1 MTARRDRPDTRTW
14 RWVVPAALLVIW
26 LIAAGVSGP
35 FAGKLADVQTNDQA
49 AFLPS
54 SAEATQVATLQQKF
68 TDHQSVPAVVVYAA
82 PTRVDRSLTARVASD
97 KAAIAEIDGVVGPI
111 AGPVHSKDGK
121 ALELIVPVVSG
132 NATGDVV
139 QAVRDQVGSDLP
151 PGVRAYVTGPAGFL
165 ADLIESFAGIDGILL
180 LVAVLVV
187 LVILILVYRSPILPF
202 AVLISALFA
211 LALAS
216 GIIYALADHD
226 LLTLN
231 GQSQGILFILV
242 VGAATDY
249 SLLLTARYRE
259 ELREHES
266 KVAAMQVAWR
276 QALPPILA
284 SGLTVILAL
293 LCLLLSDLNST
304 SSLGPVGAIGIAC
317 SLLSALTFLPALLL
331 LLGRAAYWPKAP
343 AFCSPHPE
351 RTGVW
356 GRVARLVGRRPRALW
371 SSTGLALVILAAFLP
386 TLRAGGTT
394 QADLFLHTVPSVTGQ
409 RVADRHFPGGA
420 GSPAVII
427 GPAADAQTMATVA
440 ERTRGVTSAAAVGAG
455 GAPAGNGQP
464 PRVVDGLVQVQAT
477 LSAPAD
483 SDAAIDA
490 VKRLR
495 SAIHKASPTA
505 KVGGTTATT
514 LDTRTTAERD
524 RNVVIPVVLA
534 LIFVLLMAL
543 LRAVIAPLILLL
555 TVVLSF
561 AATLGVSALV
571 FNHVLG
577 FAAADPAVPLFGFVF
592 LVALGVDYNI
602 FLMSRVR
609 EESVRRGT
617 RAGVLRGLASTG
629 GVITSAGVVLAATF
643 SALSVIPLLF
653 LAQIAFIVAFGVLLD
668 TLIVRSLLVPAL
680 VHDIGPTV
688 WWPSRLARD
697 RR

>member
-1 MTARRDRPDTRTW
+1 MTARRDGPDTRTW
-14 RWVVPAALLVIW
+14 RWLVPAALLVVW
-26 LIAAGVSGP
+26 LIVAGLSGP
-35 FAGKLADVQTNDQA
+35 FAGKLSDVQTNDQA

-68 TDHQSVPAVVVYAA
+68 TDHQSIPAIVVYAA
-82 PTRVDRSLTARVASD
+82 PAGVDHALTAKAAAD

-111 AGPVHSKDGK
+111 GGPVPSKDGE
-121 ALELIVPVVSG
+121 ALELVVPVVSG
-132 NATGDVV
+132 NETGDIV
-139 QAVRDQVGSDLP
+139 QHVRDLVGSGLP
-151 PGVRAYVTGPAGFL
+151 PGVRAYVTGPAGYL
-165 ADLIESFAGIDGILL
+165 ADLVESFAGIDGILL

-216 GIIYALADHD
+216 GIVYALADHG

-266 KVAAMQVAWR
+266 KVAAMRVAWR
-276 QALPPILA
+276 QALPPIVA

-304 SSLGPVGAIGIAC
+304 SSLGPVGAIGIGC
-317 SLLSALTFLPALLL
+317 SLLAALTFLPALLL

-343 AFCSPHPE
+343 AFGSPHPE
-351 RTGVW
+351 RSGVW
-356 GRVARLVGRRPRALW
+356 GGVARLVGRRPRALW
-371 SSTGLALVILAAFLP
+371 IATGAALVILAAFLP

-409 RVADRHFPGGA
+409 RVADRHFPGGT

-427 GPAADAQTMATVA
+427 GPESDTRAMVSAAT
-440 ERTRGVTSAAAVGAG
+440 RTRGVAGAVPIGAN
-455 GAPAGNGQP
+455 GAPAGNGRP
-464 PRVVDGLVQVQAT
+464 PAVVDGLVQVQAT

-495 SAIHKASPTA
+495 AAIHKASPTA

-524 RNVVIPVVLA
+524 RNLVIPVVLA

-543 LRAVIAPLILLL
+543 LRAVVAPLLLLL

-617 RAGVLRGLASTG
+617 RTGVLRGLASTG
-629 GVITSAGVVLAATF
+629 GVITSAGIVLAATF

-680 VHDIGPTV
+680 VHDIGPGV